1 MFLCQRIQVPRWVFR
16 DDGYGNGEERWL
28 ALTHLHE
35 LEQLRDAL
43 DSRGTRE
50 ASLKAKILELWPA
63 LSNLLLKRRPADPK
77 ARPASGTSVGDD
89 GAGGGCEDQEGGGS
103 EDEGEGRSELRM
115 AKRAKVRSEEVRRST
130 RVREEVKTLVM
141 EQEEEE
147 MRGRGARAETVP
159 ARASAPLPSGYR
171 PMVEPWRHAS
181 LSALPESVEGPLAA
195 LKLELEALGDAT
207 VQTPRLLLCAHLA
220 LATAQFPV
228 WTSSLS
234 PTH

>member
-103 EDEGEGRSELRM
+103 EDEGEGRSELLM

-130 RVREEVKTLVM
+130 RVRGGEDP
-141 EQEEEE
+141 
-147 MRGRGARAETVP
+147 RHGAGRRRDAGPRAACRDRSRSRLCAAAERVP
-159 ARASAPLPSGYR
+159 AHG
-171 PMVEPWRHAS
+171 
-181 LSALPESVEGPLAA
+181 
-195 LKLELEALGDAT
+195 
-207 VQTPRLLLCAHLA
+207 
-220 LATAQFPV
+220 
-228 WTSSLS
+228 
-234 PTH
+234 